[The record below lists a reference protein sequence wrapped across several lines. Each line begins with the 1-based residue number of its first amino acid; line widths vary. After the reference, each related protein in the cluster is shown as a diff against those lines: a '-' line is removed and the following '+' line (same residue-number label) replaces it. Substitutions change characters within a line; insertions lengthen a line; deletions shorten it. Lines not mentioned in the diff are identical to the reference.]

1 MICAVGFQ
9 VCWVELELSGFSSP
23 LQSSDVV
30 YCYRGQTVNA
40 RSPVSFEQGYFK
52 ILWSLFV
59 ILVARADFE
68 PFVGQTILNRLHF
81 LLTLQ
86 VMSLMR

>member
-9 VCWVELELSGFSSP
+9 VCWVELELSGISSP
-23 LQSSDVV
+23 LPYSVVV

-40 RSPVSFEQGYFK
+40 DSPVSCGQGYFK

-59 ILVARADFE
+59 ILVAGAGFE
-68 PFVGQTILNRLHF
+68 PAAFRL
-81 LLTLQ
+81 
-86 VMSLMR
+86 